1 MPQYVTVTGDE
12 RFEGR
17 TDVHL
22 IPGLHGVGLVDG
34 RKVSIVT
41 LNRLAHAVPS
51 DQVEVWTTR
60 SGHPASGLQYQSSD
74 RGGYRIVCVNRDTG
88 NVRVLSRIA
97 NAEEGDPNET
107 ELYRNYNVRLCGA
120 IGALG
125 DEALT
130 TIDSKGK

>member
-41 LNRLAHAVPS
+41 LNREPHAVPS
-51 DQVEVWTTR
+51 DQVEVWSMQ
-60 SGHPASGLQYQSSD
+60 SGHPASGLQYQHSD
-74 RGGYRIVCVNRDTG
+74 RGGYRIVCANRDTG
-88 NVRVLSRIA
+88 TVRILSAIA
-97 NAEEGDPNET
+97 DAREGDPEET
-107 ELYRNYNVRLCGA
+107 ALYRNYSARVNVA
-120 IGALG
+120 IEALG
-125 DEALT
+125 E
-130 TIDSKGK
+130 

>member
-22 IPGLHGVGLVDG
+22 VPGLHGVGLVDG
-34 RKVSIVT
+34 RKVSIVA

-51 DQVEVWTTR
+51 DQVEVWTTQ
-60 SGHPASGLQYQSSD
+60 SGHPASGLQYQTSD
-74 RGGYRIVCVNRDTG
+74 RRGFRIACVNPVSG
-88 NVRVLSRIA
+88 SLRVLARIA
-97 NAEEGDPNET
+97 DAEEGDRDEA
-107 ELYRNYNVRLCGA
+107 ELYRTYNVRVRGA
-120 IGALG
+120 IEALG

-130 TIDSKGK
+130 TTDNKGK

>member
-41 LNRLAHAVPS
+41 LNREPHAVPTE
-51 DQVEVWTTR
+51 QVEVWTTR
-60 SGHPASGLQYQSSD
+60 SGHSASGLQYQSSD

-88 NVRVLSRIA
+88 TVRVLSRIEQ
-97 NAEEGDPNET
+97 AEEGDVSEMH
-107 ELYRNYNVRLCGA
+107 LYRNYSARVDAA
-120 IGALG
+120 I
-125 DEALT
+125 EAL
-130 TIDSKGK
+130 SEGV